1 MAGIEGSFFSK
12 RRRGQLVW
20 LAALSVC
27 LLLVPFVFRLDGKTH
42 ADWQQFLGR
51 FHPLAVHVPIGLL
64 VLVPLLEIFGRRRP
78 GLREAAGFVLGL
90 AIFACLGAVA
100 LGYLLAYGGGE
111 SGPRVS
117 LHLWGGIALTIVV
130 AACWIVRGSGMA
142 YAGMLVLVLGV
153 LSWTAHQGGSLT
165 HGENYLF
172 EYLPRPMR
180 SWPLI
185 GSSKAKQASG
195 GESFYIRHIN
205 PILDSNCVSC
215 HGTSKV
221 NGKLR
226 LDTYEELMKG
236 GEEGPAVV
244 AGQPDK
250 SLLLQRV
257 TLPADH
263 AKFMPAEGKPPLKT
277 EEIALIRAWIQ
288 QGASPTIATLTGVT
302 VQDEVEEAPLPP
314 VDDYT
319 PRIAEINQAATALTV
334 RLVPV
339 SKDPKDGLV
348 LQTVNAG
355 MKFGDAQLA
364 SLDKFAPFIVE
375 AELGRTA
382 VTDAAF
388 DTLVKFR
395 HLRKLHL
402 ESDAIT
408 GSGLVKLHDLKELRY
423 LNLSET
429 KVTAQAAAQLGAMTN
444 LRHVYLYDT
453 PAQPVPASP
462 VGEAEVKKT
471 P

>member
-1 MAGIEGSFFSK
+1 
-12 RRRGQLVW
+12 
-20 LAALSVC
+20 
-27 LLLVPFVFRLDGKTH
+27 
-42 ADWQQFLGR
+42 
-51 FHPLAVHVPIGLL
+51 
-64 VLVPLLEIFGRRRP
+64 
-78 GLREAAGFVLGL
+78 
-90 AIFACLGAVA
+90 
-100 LGYLLAYGGGE
+100 
-111 SGPRVS
+111 
-117 LHLWGGIALTIVV
+117 
-130 AACWIVRGSGMA
+130 
-142 YAGMLVLVLGV
+142 
-153 LSWTAHQGGSLT
+153 
-165 HGENYLF
+165 
-172 EYLPRPMR
+172 
-180 SWPLI
+180 
-185 GSSKAKQASG
+185 
-195 GESFYIRHIN
+195 
-205 PILDSNCVSC
+205 
-215 HGTSKV
+215 
-221 NGKLR
+221 
-226 LDTYEELMKG
+226 MKG
-236 GEEGPAVV
+236 GEEGPAVL

-257 TLPADH
+257 TLPVDH
-263 AKFMPAEGKPPLKT
+263 AKFMPAEGKPPLKA

-319 PRIAEINQAATALTV
+319 PRIAEINQAAAALTV